1 MIPPALSEAKC
12 RDVTVMSLSPLLCSD
27 RALAPASDFEDKEV
41 AIKINWFSLLGNNS
55 SISKASPFHWDETLG
70 IRRKGLEKIKAQK
83 CEGQNPVAPKRKSF
97 FQRGPKLQF
106 PPRLYSRS

>member
-1 MIPPALSEAKC
+1 MPPALSEAKC
-12 RDVTVMSLSPLLCSD
+12 QDVTVMSLSPLLCSD
-27 RALAPASDFEDKEV
+27 RAPAQTSEDKEV

-83 CEGQNPVAPKRKSF
+83 CEGQNLAAPKRKSF

-106 PPRLYSRS
+106 PPSLYSRS